1 MIRTPM
7 TSGELAKAAGVNVE
21 TLRFYER
28 RRLLPKPR
36 RTSSGHRRYDQP
48 ALERLQLIHRA
59 QELGFSLP
67 QISVLIAAFDD
78 PEALC
83 EDVCAQV
90 QEKIDHVDRLLSR
103 LRHQR
108 KRLVSLRDACPQ
120 VRPLRDCPVV
130 EELTANTVAGK
141 RRSR

>member
-1 MIRTPM
+1 MIHALLS
-7 TSGELAKAAGVNVE
+7 SGELAKAAGVNVE

-28 RRLLPKPR
+28 RGLLPKPR

-48 ALERLQLIHRA
+48 ALDRLQLIRRA

-67 QISVLIAAFDD
+67 EISVLITAFDD

-90 QEKIDHVDRLLSR
+90 QEKLDHVDRLLTR
-103 LRHQR
+103 LRQQR
-108 KRLVSLRDACPQ
+108 KRLVSLRDSCPQ
-120 VRPLRDCPVV
+120 VRPLRECPVV
-130 EELTANTVAGK
+130 EELTGKPVASG
-141 RRSR
+141 RRS